1 MVQLDPTP
9 FKSFR
14 LQEYHATVAL
24 MDYLPD
30 DTPEADLLAQEITM
44 TGEVVEITE
53 QLAAQGVLTF
63 GLSDKPDE
71 ASIPPVDAAAK
82 GALPLH
88 HTPMKVVG
96 GL

>member
-1 MVQLDPTP
+1 
-9 FKSFR
+9 
-14 LQEYHATVAL
+14 
-24 MDYLPD
+24 MDHLPD
-30 DTPEADLLAQEITM
+30 ETPEADLLAQEITM

-71 ASIPPVDAAAK
+71 ASVPPADAATQ

-88 HTPMKVVG
+88 RVAMKVVG